1 MAKFPVDVPIEKVIN
16 VFELLGFCLVRKGNH
31 IAMVREN
38 ADGTRTTM
46 TIPNHRTIKGSTLRT
61 ILTQSGISR
70 DDFLE
75 IYKNK

>member
-1 MAKFPVDVPIEKVIN
+1 MAKFPVDVPIEKVIKI
-16 VFELLGFCLVRKGNH
+16 FELLGFRLVRKGNH
-31 IAMVREN
+31 VAMVREN

-61 ILTQSGISR
+61 ILTQAGISR